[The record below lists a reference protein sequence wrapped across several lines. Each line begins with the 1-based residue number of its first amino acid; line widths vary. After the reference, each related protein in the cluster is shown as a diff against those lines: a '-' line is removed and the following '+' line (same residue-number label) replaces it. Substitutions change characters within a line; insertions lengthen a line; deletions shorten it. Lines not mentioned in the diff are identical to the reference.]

1 MKTAITLIL
10 VFIGLHSEAQLT
22 FNSMNGIEMDMDLTK
37 IEKLTGKKISV
48 KDDWAPVS
56 VKIKGAEVKITF
68 HTLTDKNALVYQMN
82 STSPQLKTAE
92 GIGIGSSL
100 QDILNAY
107 SNSGYV
113 VIKNRNFLDEG
124 EEKSDQLVYL
134 HSKRP
139 DGNGYYNYLCFRMM
153 KGKVAKIIVGRTED
167 WS

>member
-1 MKTAITLIL
+1 MKTLITLIL
-10 VFIGLHSEAQLT
+10 LFIGFQSQAQLT
-22 FNSMNGIEMDMDLTK
+22 LNSMNGIEMDMYHTK
-37 IEKLTGKKISV
+37 IEKLTGNKIGV
-48 KDDWAPVS
+48 KDDWTPVS
-56 VKIKGAEVKITF
+56 IKIKGAEIKIIF
-68 HTLTDKNALVYQMN
+68 HTLTDKNRIVYRMS

-124 EEKSDQLVYL
+124 EEKADQLAYL

-139 DGNGYYNYLCFRMM
+139 DDDGYCNYLCFCLM

-167 WS
+167 